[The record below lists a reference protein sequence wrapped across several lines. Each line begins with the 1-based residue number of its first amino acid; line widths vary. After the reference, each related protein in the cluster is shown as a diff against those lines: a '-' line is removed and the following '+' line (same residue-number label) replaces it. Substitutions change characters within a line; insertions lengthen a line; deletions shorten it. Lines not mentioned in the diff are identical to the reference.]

1 MNPTVT
7 TFSAPLCFRKGPHDD
22 DEGTFIVDTAIV
34 AVHHEL
40 ITLAIY
46 EKKTIGNGGNVPVP
60 VLVLKINIPTDVTKI
75 EYRKI
80 RSANNNFE
88 GGRITIE
95 GMFDRGYEETITI
108 KLCLEQY
115 KSLSRLL
122 IAIM

>member
-7 TFSAPLCFRKGPHDD
+7 TFSAPLCFRKGPQDN
-22 DEGTFIVDTAIV
+22 DEGLFTVDTAIV

-46 EKKTIGNGGNVPVP
+46 EKKTTGDGGNVPV
-60 VLVLKINIPTDVTKI
+60 LVLQINIPTDVTKI
-75 EYRKI
+75 DCRKI

-88 GGRITIE
+88 GGRIRIE

-108 KLCLEQY
+108 KPCLEQY

>member
-7 TFSAPLCFRKGPHDD
+7 TFSAPLCFRKGPQDN
-22 DEGTFIVDTAIV
+22 DEGFFIVDIAIV

-40 ITLAIY
+40 KTVAIY
-46 EKKTIGNGGNVPVP
+46 EKKTIGNGGNVPV
-60 VLVLKINIPTDVTKI
+60 LQINIPTDLTKI

-95 GMFDRGYEETITI
+95 GIFDQGYEEKITI

-122 IAIM
+122 RDLM

>member
-7 TFSAPLCFRKGPHDD
+7 TFSAPLCFRKGPQDN
-22 DEGTFIVDTAIV
+22 DEGLFIVDTAIV

-40 ITLAIY
+40 ITIAIY
-46 EKKTIGNGGNVPVP
+46 EKKTISNGGNVPV
-60 VLVLKINIPTDVTKI
+60 LLINIPTDVTKI

-95 GMFDRGYEETITI
+95 GSFDRGYEETITI

>member
-1 MNPTVT
+1 MAMNPTVT
-7 TFSAPLCFRKGPHDD
+7 TFSAPLSFLKGPQDN
-22 DEGTFIVDTAIV
+22 DEGFFIVDIAIV

-46 EKKTIGNGGNVPVP
+46 ENKTIGNGGSVP
-60 VLVLKINIPTDVTKI
+60 VLQINIPTDVTKI

-80 RSANNNFE
+80 RSANSNFE

-95 GMFDRGYEETITI
+95 GSFDRGYEETITI